1 MVAEPGRRDI
11 LEPCTEKEKILKR
24 RALYCAAALFTA
36 ALSMNPQEPHRTS
49 EAFRKDFLEKF
60 QRNSLSTTPGDAMM
74 LRILIQSMGARRGVE
89 VGVAAGFGAINMG
102 IGFERTGGHLYSL
115 EIDPKRAEDSR
126 QNVAK
131 VGLEKTVTVMLGDAL
146 QVIPTL
152 KGEFDFIFIDA
163 NKPDYL
169 KYLKA
174 IEPKLKRGAVV
185 VADNVIVSARAM
197 ADFLNYV
204 QTSPDYDTVIIRASM
219 EKNDGMSVSYKIR

>member
-1 MVAEPGRRDI
+1 VKLI
-11 LEPCTEKEKILKR
+11 
-24 RALYCAAALFTA
+24 ALTAFFLCFGALA
-36 ALSMNPQEPHRTS
+36 QDKSSPE
-49 EAFRKDFLEKF
+49 FRKTFLEQF
-60 QRNSLSTTPGDAMM
+60 ARNSLSTAPEDAMM
-74 LRILIQSMGARRGVE
+74 LRILIEGAGAKRGVE

-131 VGLEKTVTVMLGDAL
+131 VGLDKIVTVMQGDAL

-163 NKPDYL
+163 NKPDYM

-174 IEPKLKRGAVV
+174 IEPKLKKGAIV
-185 VADNVIVSARAM
+185 VADNVIVSAKAM
-197 ADFLNYV
+197 ADYLSYV
-204 QTSPDYDTVIIRASM
+204 QTSPNYDTVIIRASL
-219 EKNDGMSVSYKIR
+219 EKKDGMAISYKIR

>member
-1 MVAEPGRRDI
+1 M
-11 LEPCTEKEKILKR
+11 KIATLITV
-24 RALYCAAALFTA
+24 AALLPMVCA
-36 ALSMNPQEPHRTS
+36 QAQDKSSPE
-49 EAFRKDFLEKF
+49 FRKTFLEQFK
-60 QRNSLSTTPGDAMM
+60 RTGLSTTPEDAMM
-74 LRILIQSMGARRGVE
+74 LRILVESMKAKRGIE

-102 IGFERTGGHLYSL
+102 IGFERNGGHLFSL

-131 VGLEKTVTVMLGDAL
+131 VGLEKTVTVMLGDAV

-174 IEPKLKRGAVV
+174 VEPKLKVGAAV
-185 VADNVIVSARAM
+185 VADNVVKSAKAM
-197 ADFLNYV
+197 ADYLEYV
-204 QTSPDYDTVIIRASM
+204 KTSPNYDTVIIRASD
-219 EKNDGMSVSYKIR
+219 EKGDGMSISYKIR

>member
-1 MVAEPGRRDI
+1 MTVKLIVVTAFLLCFG
-11 LEPCTEKEKILKR
+11 
-24 RALYCAAALFTA
+24 ALAQDKN
-36 ALSMNPQEPHRTS
+36 SPE
-49 EAFRKDFLEKF
+49 FRKAFLEKF
-60 QRNSLSTTPGDAMM
+60 QRTGLSTAPEDAMM
-74 LRILIQSMGARRGVE
+74 LRILIESAGAKRGVE

-131 VGLEKTVTVMLGDAL
+131 VGLEKTVTVMQGDAL

-163 NKPDYL
+163 NKPDYF

-174 IEPKLKRGAVV
+174 IEPKLKKGAVV
-185 VADNVIVSARAM
+185 VADNVIVSAKAM
-197 ADFLNYV
+197 ADYLDYM
-204 QTSPDYDTVIIRASM
+204 QTSPNYDTVIIRASL
-219 EKNDGMSVSYKIR
+219 EKKDGMAVSYKIR